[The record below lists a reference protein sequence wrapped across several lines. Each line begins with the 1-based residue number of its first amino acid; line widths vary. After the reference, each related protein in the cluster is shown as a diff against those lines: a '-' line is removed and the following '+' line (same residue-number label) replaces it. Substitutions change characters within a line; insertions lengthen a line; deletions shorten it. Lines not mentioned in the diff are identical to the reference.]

1 VRGNGRGRALR
12 AELDKIGCLAA
23 ENEGEEIEVDAG
35 EGEDVRH
42 FWCGSWQVAER

>member
-12 AELDKIGCLAA
+12 AKFDEIGCLAA
-23 ENEGEEIEVDAG
+23 EDEGKEIEVDAG

-42 FWCGSWQVAER
+42 FWCGGW